1 MVDESEVPVPPIA
14 KTRLVRSRRQILLQ
28 VLAATVILA
37 CGIVIGSG
45 AALLHFKDNIV
56 PNRVPPPGD
65 IVRDMRTRYHLTEE
79 QAEETKAALKDS
91 SERMRTIFTGIS
103 EKMDAEFKELSSAM
117 KVILTSEQFERWE
130 RDFKSRRGRG
140 PGRFGGRGGRPEGG
154 RPGGPGRPGPGGRPG
169 DFGGAGPGGGR
180 SRSGRAGPD
189 GRSGEDRPDYRGF
202 SPRSRRPQEPN
213 SQDMRAPAEP
223 NSPVE

>member
-14 KTRLVRSRRQILLQ
+14 KTRLVRSRRQMYLQ
-28 VLAATVILA
+28 IVAATVILA
-37 CGIVIGSG
+37 CGVVIGSG

-65 IVRDMRTRYHLTEE
+65 IVRDMRTRYDLTEE

-91 SERMRTIFTGIS
+91 SERMRTIFQGMK
-103 EKMDAEFKELSSAM
+103 EEMDAEFKELSSAM

-140 PGRFGGRGGRPEGG
+140 PGRFGGRPGSGG
-154 RPGGPGRPGPGGRPG
+154 RPGGPGRPGQGGRPG
-169 DFGGAGPGGGR
+169 DFGGTGPGGGR
-180 SRSGRAGPD
+180 SRSGRPGTD
-189 GRSGEDRPDYRGF
+189 GRSGEGRPDYRGLG
-202 SPRSRRPQEPN
+202 PRSHRPQDPN
-213 SQDMRAPAEP
+213 SQDMRDPAEP